1 MNSTEGYENARY
13 VLWTNGLIGEA
24 AIEKLASLISTR
36 SPNGPNG
43 ADEGRAAFLL
53 HAVLTGYMPCCL
65 ACRAIPYPAQCKPT
79 MSCCQ
84 YGIDHHEHAGIP
96 LRDGE
101 TEVV

>member
-13 VLWTNGLIGEA
+13 VLWVNGLIGEA

-53 HAVLTGYMPCCL
+53 HAVLTGKMIQCPSCG
-65 ACRAIPYPAQCKPT
+65 AIPYPVPYRAIVKACLLAALSPA
-79 MSCCQ
+79 S
-84 YGIDHHEHAGIP
+84 Y
-96 LRDGE
+96 
-101 TEVV
+101 V